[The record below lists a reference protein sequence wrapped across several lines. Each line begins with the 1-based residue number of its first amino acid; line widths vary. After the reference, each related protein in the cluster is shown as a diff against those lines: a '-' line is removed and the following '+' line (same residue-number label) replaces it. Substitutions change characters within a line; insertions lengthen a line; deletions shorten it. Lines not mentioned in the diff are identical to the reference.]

1 MAQTKNYEIVKQA
14 NRVMHKPL
22 YLAIGTIQ

>member
-14 NRVMHKPL
+14 IRVMHKPL